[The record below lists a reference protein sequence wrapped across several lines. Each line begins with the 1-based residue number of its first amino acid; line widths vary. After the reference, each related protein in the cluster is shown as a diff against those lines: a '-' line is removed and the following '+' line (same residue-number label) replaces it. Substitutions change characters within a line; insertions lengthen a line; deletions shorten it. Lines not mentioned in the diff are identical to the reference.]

1 MNKRKSCSNC
11 ALAQYVARID
21 WHNRNMNEQFRT
33 VAEVAEM
40 LGVSKDTVR
49 RLLADEPGVIDL
61 GRREATSGK
70 RRYRLLRIPSNVI
83 NPGLEQQECEMKA
96 IKSAMEILIMGGTS
110 NSMEISSSQLGIAL
124 ADRHRLCT
132 A

>member
-1 MNKRKSCSNC
+1 MNNRKSCSNC
-11 ALAQYVARID
+11 ALARID